1 MDENNMTNQET
12 ATYCQ
17 KDELMRIAE
26 EVIEFLRPKGLKFW
40 QIKEITR
47 DMIDVLWKEKLK

>member
-17 KDELMRIAE
+17 KDELMGIAK